1 MRSAVQRFAI
11 GAAVTLAVL
20 VLISILIARIVARQA
35 TLDEASFRTTTIA
48 DSLAAPLVTQSFRHH
63 DADAVA
69 DMSRLMGNRMSDTT
83 IRHIKIWSA
92 DGTILWADEPGLI
105 GRHYTLKP
113 DQREALDS
121 PDAISDYTD
130 LSDPENISERNEKGP
145 VIETYVGANGADG
158 SRILFETYMSPEGAA
173 RQQDAI
179 VRATV
184 LVGLAALL
192 VFGVA
197 VLPAQPAAGATG
209 RRRPHG
215 TRADDPARA
224 AVLGAGAS
232 PDRPGPA
239 RRRDPGPRGHRAGP
253 AAGGRPGQGESCVAR
268 GRRPPQPAPRPGH
281 PQRAAA
287 AVADGR
293 GLPTR
298 PDRAPGCARRSRTW
312 CSRPRTRWTPRC
324 TSTRSCASARV
335 RPGWPTG
342 SSARACATSSSTR
355 TPARALVEIRRED
368 GWVHVVVADDGRGVT
383 ADAGRPGREE
393 DATRRAPVRRGA
405 PRAPAAAAT
414 PSVTRTGTWS
424 WCPTGRRARGCGRGS
439 SRTSPGF

>member
-1 MRSAVQRFAI
+1 
-11 GAAVTLAVL
+11 
-20 VLISILIARIVARQA
+20 
-35 TLDEASFRTTTIA
+35 
-48 DSLAAPLVTQSFRHH
+48 
-63 DADAVA
+63 
-69 DMSRLMGNRMSDTT
+69 MGNRMSDTT

-92 DGTILWADEPGLI
+92 DGTVLWADEPDLI

-197 VLPAQPAAGATG
+197 VLPLSLRLARRVAGAHLERERMTQHALLSSEFE
-209 RRRPHG
+209 RRRIAQDLHDG
-215 TRADDPARA
+215 VIQDLA
-224 AVLGAGAS
+224 GAGLVLPLVAE
-232 PDRPGPA
+232 
-239 RRRDPGPRGHRAGP
+239 
-253 AAGGRPGQGESCVAR
+253 PGQGESSV
-268 GRRPPQPAPRPGH
+268 PQDGDLLDPAPRPGH

-287 AVADGR
+287 AVVDGR

-312 CSRPRTRWTPRC
+312 CSRPRTRSTPRC
-324 TSTRSCASARV
+324 TSTRSSASARV

-355 TPARALVEIRRED
+355 TPPRALVEIRRED
-368 GWVHVVVADDGRGVT
+368 GWVHVLVADDGRGVAGNDGTVGTGRT
-383 ADAGRPGREE
+383 ARTASSPRPK
-393 DATRRAPVRRGA
+393 DTSACACC
-405 PRAPAAAAT
+405 AT
-414 PSVTRTGTWS
+414 PSVTPTGTWS
-424 WCPTGRRARGCGRGS
+424 WSPTGPRARGCGRS
-439 SRTSPGF
+439 SWRTSRGSEARTRTALRRSGPARPAPPGRLRRPWGARS